1 MSATCNVVELDLA
14 APDFPDRLSWLAL
27 LSRLPELGT
36 LRCVEVAVR
45 PSGGGRLSFVVLEGP
60 AIDALRDTLR
70 ALVGDAALVR
80 CMARPS

>member
-27 LSRLPELGT
+27 LARLPELGT

-45 PSGGGRLSFVVLEGP
+45 PSGGGRL
-60 AIDALRDTLR
+60 
-70 ALVGDAALVR
+70 
-80 CMARPS
+80 

>member
-45 PSGGGRLSFVVLEGP
+45 PAGGGRLSFVVLEGP
-60 AIDALRDTLR
+60 AIDVLRATLR
-70 ALVGDAALVR
+70 SLVGDATLVR
-80 CMARPS
+80 CMSRPA